1 LAWKKV
7 CALTSFLIPGY
18 VIYNVTLDQ
27 IEDIELLRK
36 AALLLQEDNKKL
48 VRLIAKLKKE
58 LHALRGGDPEQLK
71 LQIADLEQQ
80 LAKRNQLLFGD
91 KSEKRSQE
99 KPKAEKTPQTGHGP
113 RPQPMLPEI
122 EQVHLLDHADR
133 VCSSCGGELEA
144 WDGQHEASEEIDVVE
159 LKYVLK
165 KHLRQKYRCRCGAC
179 IETAPGP
186 VKLFAGARY
195 SIDLAL
201 SVAIAKYA
209 DHLPLER
216 QVKMM
221 DRHGLITDSQTL
233 WDQLNALAAV
243 LEPTYAALS
252 THVLNQPVIGAD
264 ETTWRLMG
272 AVGKKNGGDAKKW
285 QVWTAAAPDAVFYQ
299 IQDSRS
305 TEAARNLLGDYAGT
319 VVCDD
324 YSAYKSLRKRGGR
337 FQLAHC
343 WAHVRRKFIEA
354 EGEAPKEC
362 AEAIALIAELYAVEK
377 RANAGHPEE
386 RARLRR
392 EESRAIVKRIEQWA
406 LGVRALPGSG
416 LRGGIEYMGGMW
428 ENGLLRFLDDPN
440 IPIDNN
446 GTERCLRGV
455 VIGRKNHYGSRS
467 QRGTEVAA
475 LFYSLIES
483 AKLAGVGPHTYL
495 RVATLSALRGADVVL
510 PHQLA

>member
-1 LAWKKV
+1 M
-7 CALTSFLIPGY
+7 
-18 VIYNVTLDQ
+18 TLDQ
-27 IEDIELLRK
+27 IDDIELLRK

-48 VRLIAKLKKE
+48 VRLIAKMKKE

-71 LQIADLEQQ
+71 LAIADLEQQ
-80 LAKRNQLLFGD
+80 LAKRNQMLFGD
-91 KSEKRSQE
+91 KSEKRSSSDE
-99 KPKAEKTPQTGHGP
+99 PKAEKAPQTGHGP
-113 RPQPMLPEI
+113 RQQPLLPEI
-122 EQVHLLDHADR
+122 EQVHLLDQADQ
-133 VCSSCGGELEA
+133 VCSSCGGSLEV
-144 WDGQHEASEEIDVVE
+144 WEGQHEASEEIDVVE

-186 VKLFAGARY
+186 QKLIAGARY
-195 SIDLAL
+195 SVDFAL

-221 DRHGLITDSQTL
+221 DRHGLTIDSQTL
-233 WDQLNALAAV
+233 WDQLNALGNV
-243 LEPTYAALS
+243 LGPTYSALS
-252 THVLNQPVIGAD
+252 AYVLSQPVIGAD

-272 AVGKKNGGDAKKW
+272 GAGKKNGGDKKW
-285 QVWTAAAPDAVFYQ
+285 QVWTAAAPDSVFYQ

-305 TEAARNLLGDYAGT
+305 TEAARHLLGDYTGT

-324 YSAYKSLRKRGGR
+324 YGAYKSLRKRGGR

-343 WAHVRRKFIEA
+343 WAHVRRKFIDA

-362 AEAIALIAELYAVEK
+362 ADAIVMIAELYAVEK
-377 RANAGHPEE
+377 RANTGPSED
-386 RARLRR
+386 RARLRN
-392 EESRAIVKRIEQWA
+392 EESRPIVKRIEQWA
-406 LGVRALPGSG
+406 LSVRSLPGSG
-416 LRGGIEYMGGMW
+416 LRNAIEYMGHMW
-428 ENGLLRFLDDPN
+428 NEGLLRFLDDPN
-440 IPIDNN
+440 VPIDNN

-483 AKLAGVGPHTYL
+483 AKLAGVGPNTYL
-495 RVATLSALRGADVVL
+495 RAATMAALRGEPVLL

>member
-1 LAWKKV
+1 M
-7 CALTSFLIPGY
+7 
-18 VIYNVTLDQ
+18 TLDQ
-27 IEDIELLRK
+27 IDDIELLRK

-48 VRLIAKLKKE
+48 VRLIAKMKKE

-71 LQIADLEQQ
+71 LAIADLEQQ
-80 LAKRNQLLFGD
+80 LAKRNHMLFGD
-91 KSEKRSQE
+91 KSEKRSSSDE
-99 KPKAEKTPQTGHGP
+99 PKAEKAPQTGHGP
-113 RPQPMLPEI
+113 RQQPLLPEV
-122 EQVHLLDHADR
+122 EQVHLLDQADQ
-133 VCSSCGGELEA
+133 VCSSCGGSLELWA
-144 WDGQHEASEEIDVVE
+144 GQHEASEEVDVVE

-186 VKLFAGARY
+186 QKLFAGARY
-195 SIDLAL
+195 SVDFAL

-221 DRHGLITDSQTL
+221 DRHGLVADSQTL
-233 WDQLNALAAV
+233 WDQLNALASV
-243 LEPTYAALS
+243 LEPTCSALS
-252 THVLNQPVIGAD
+252 KYVLSQPVIGAD

-272 AVGKKNGGDAKKW
+272 GSGKKNGGDKKW

-305 TEAARNLLGDYAGT
+305 TEAARNLLGNYAGT

-324 YSAYKSLRKRGGR
+324 YGAYKSLRKRGGQ

-343 WAHVRRKFIEA
+343 WAHVRRKFIDA

-362 AEAIALIAELYAVEK
+362 AEAIAMIAELYAVEK
-377 RANAGHPEE
+377 RANTGPPEE
-386 RARLRR
+386 RARLRNA
-392 EESRAIVKRIEQWA
+392 ESRAIVKRIEQWA
-406 LGVRALPGSG
+406 LSVRSLPGSG
-416 LRGGIEYMGGMW
+416 LRNAIEYMGHMW
-428 ENGLLRFLDDPN
+428 NEGLLRFLDDPN
-440 IPIDNN
+440 VPIDNN

-483 AKLAGVGPHTYL
+483 AKLAGVGPNTYL
-495 RVATLSALRGADVVL
+495 RAATMAALRGEPVLL

>member
-1 LAWKKV
+1 M
-7 CALTSFLIPGY
+7 
-18 VIYNVTLDQ
+18 TLDQ
-27 IEDIELLRK
+27 IDDIELLRK

-48 VRLIAKLKKE
+48 VRLIAKMKEE

-71 LQIADLEQQ
+71 LAIADLEQQ
-80 LAKRNQLLFGD
+80 LAKRNQMLFGD
-91 KSEKRSQE
+91 KSEKRPGAKE
-99 KPKAEKTPQTGHGP
+99 LKAEKAPKTGHGP
-113 RPQPMLPEI
+113 RQQLLLPEI
-122 EQVHLLDHADR
+122 EQVHLLDQADQ
-133 VCSSCGGELEA
+133 VCSSCGGGLEL
-144 WDGQHEASEEIDVVE
+144 WDGQHETSEEVDVVE

-186 VKLFAGARY
+186 QKLFAGARY
-195 SIDLAL
+195 SIDFAL

-221 DRHGLITDSQTL
+221 DRHGLLADSQTL
-233 WDQLNALAAV
+233 WDQIDALAKV
-243 LEPTYAALS
+243 LGPTYSALS
-252 THVLNQPVIGAD
+252 AYVLSQPVIGAD

-272 AVGKKNGGDAKKW
+272 GSGKKNGGDKKW

-324 YSAYKSLRKRGGR
+324 YGAYKSLRKRGGQ

-343 WAHVRRKFIEA
+343 WAHVRRKFIDA
-354 EGEAPKEC
+354 EVEAPKEC
-362 AEAIALIAELYAVEK
+362 AEAIAMIAELYAIEK
-377 RANAGHPEE
+377 RANTGPPKE
-386 RARLRR
+386 RARLRN
-392 EESRAIVKRIEQWA
+392 EESRAIVKRIEQWV
-406 LGVRALPGSG
+406 LTSRTLPGSG
-416 LRGGIEYMGGMW
+416 LRKAIEYMGHMW
-428 ENGLLRFLDDPN
+428 NEGLLRFLDDPN
-440 IPIDNN
+440 VPIDNN

-455 VIGRKNHYGSRS
+455 VLGRKNHYGSRS

-475 LFYSLIES
+475 LLYSLIES
-483 AKLAGVGPHTYL
+483 AKLAGVGPNTYL
-495 RVATLSALRGADVVL
+495 RIATMAALRGEPALL

>member
-1 LAWKKV
+1 M
-7 CALTSFLIPGY
+7 
-18 VIYNVTLDQ
+18 TLEQ

-48 VRLIAKLKKE
+48 VRLIGKLKKE
-58 LHALRGGDPEQLK
+58 LHALRGGDPEQLQ

-91 KSEKRSQE
+91 KSEKRPHGKTASE
-99 KPKAEKTPQTGHGP
+99 KMPQTGHGP
-113 RPQPMLPEI
+113 RQQLLLPEV
-122 EQVHLLDHADR
+122 EEVHLLDHADR
-133 VCSSCGGELEA
+133 VCSSCGGELEV

-186 VKLFAGARY
+186 QKLFAGARY
-195 SIDLAL
+195 STDFAL

-221 DRHGLITDSQTL
+221 DRHGLIIDSQTL
-233 WDQLNALAAV
+233 WDQLNALATV

-252 THVLNQPVIGAD
+252 THVLSQPVIGAD

-272 AVGKKNGGDAKKW
+272 AAGKKNGGDAKKW
-285 QVWTAAAPDAVFYQ
+285 QVWTAAAPDAVIYQ

-305 TEAARNLLGDYAGT
+305 TEAARNLLGEYAGT

-324 YSAYKSLRKRGGR
+324 YSAYKSLRKR
-337 FQLAHC
+337 
-343 WAHVRRKFIEA
+343 

-362 AEAIALIAELYAVEK
+362 AEAIALIAELYGVEK
-377 RANAGHPEE
+377 RANTGPPEE

-392 EESRAIVKRIEQWA
+392 EESRTIIKRIEQWA

-416 LRGGIEYMGGMW
+416 LRGAIEYMGGMW
-428 ENGLLRFLDDPN
+428 EHGLLRFLDDPN
-440 IPIDNN
+440 VPIDNN

-495 RVATLSALRGADVVL
+495 RVATLAALRSADVVL